1 MHKTITTFSIL
12 SLAHHTSRAMELVN
26 NDFFTLLPALEVNG
40 MALLQEKPM
49 VEVAFVVVYTFP
61 AMFSAVFVHCKNC
74 EDSSI
79 YNAVVNGVL
88 KSSLADNLTQN
99 NCDTKE
105 EFAAWQRLSSC
116 A

>member
-61 AMFSAVFVHCKNC
+61 AMFSAVFVHCKA
-74 EDSSI
+74 SSH
-79 YNAVVNGVL
+79 L
-88 KSSLADNLTQN
+88 
-99 NCDTKE
+99 
-105 EFAAWQRLSSC
+105 
-116 A
+116 

>member
-61 AMFSAVFVHCKNC
+61 AMFSAVFVHCTTPVF
-74 EDSSI
+74 S
-79 YNAVVNGVL
+79 
-88 KSSLADNLTQN
+88 Q
-99 NCDTKE
+99 
-105 EFAAWQRLSSC
+105 
-116 A
+116 